1 MTAGRHLRAGRERAR
16 SSGQRALLVMLTLA
30 GLVSV
35 ACGPVSTASTVSDAE
50 RDLGEASNLEAVRR
64 APYEYTK
71 ARALLEKAKE
81 CEGHGAFETSST
93 YARQSRTMSE
103 KAIDVARLA
112 AEREKRDEKFG
123 VRKARPKGDD
133 APTGGEG
140 Q

>member
-1 MTAGRHLRAGRERAR
+1 MTAGRHLQAGGGRAR
-16 SSGQRALLVMLTLA
+16 SSGRRGLLALLTLA
-30 GLVSV
+30 GLASV
-35 ACGPVSTASTVSDAE
+35 ACGPVSAASTISDAE

-81 CEGHGAFETSST
+81 FEGHGAFEAAST

-103 KAIDVARLA
+103 KAVDVARLA

-133 APTGGEG
+133 APAGGEG